1 MVQAETQYLFKET
14 RLTLE
19 PPSSSSVVTVRV
31 PSSSSS
37 RSFGRKQNGDTSVE
51 DETTFRHRNLATAS
65 SIYHRKHHDS
75 PRSFLWRILEDGTLL
90 SIRSVDVCNKDAN
103 SEAPKILH
111 FRFTTP
117 IQPGCVTLADAE
129 EHDSLSVFVLD
140 QSYQLFTFTLRPDL
154 FRKRTAVD
162 ASLPDIGKS
171 FAPTGL
177 GFKHPHRLV
186 AVSTKTLLL
195 TVNDGGIIRLDKNR
209 TDQGLSDTSQ
219 TLVFSPGEA
228 FALINVFT

>member
-1 MVQAETQYLFKET
+1 MVA
-14 RLTLE
+14 RAAVARSG
-19 PPSSSSVVTVRV
+19 SSSWMIARESQCSKRRREGWTDSVDIISTGRQ
-31 PSSSSS
+31 SS
-37 RSFGRKQNGDTSVE
+37 FQE

-209 TDQGLSDTSQ
+209 TDQGLSDPSQ
-219 TLVFSPGEA
+219 TLVFPPGEA
-228 FALINVFT
+228 FALINS